1 MRGSLSLKG
10 RGSCTK
16 IVARSAPLLFGERV
30 RVRGYL
36 SLKGRGSCTKIVAR
50 SAPLLFGERVRVRG
64 SLFLKDRGIRTTIV
78 ARSAPSP
85 LWGEGWGE
93 GFPLPQEQRD
103 PHKKERHGRPPL
115 LFGERVGVRGTCD
128 SGGGSLH
135 LTFCTCLPAARE
147 RGTFMLFSDNPR
159 YP

>member
-1 MRGSLSLKG
+1 VRGSLSLKG

-36 SLKGRGSCTKIVAR
+36 SLKGRG
-50 SAPLLFGERVRVRG
+50 
-64 SLFLKDRGIRTTIV
+64 IRTTIV
-78 ARSAPSP
+78 AQSAPSP

-103 PHKKERHGRPPL
+103 PHKKERHGQPPL
-115 LFGERVGVRGTCD
+115 PFGERVGVRGSLFLKSRGIRTKK
-128 SGGGSLH
+128 SGTVGPLSPLG
-135 LTFCTCLPAARE
+135 
-147 RGTFMLFSDNPR
+147 RGLG
-159 YP
+159 